1 MQPRRM
7 RIITDITAD
16 VALRSA
22 GRVSRPGSPQGYI
35 HQANSGPAG
44 AVCYGPIGDQLQTY
58 RSALTEAQAKGE
70 QAIASKIEKQIK
82 ELEEFQQR
90 HPEVP
95 EAPSPF
101 EVFCDLNPSDIN
113 CRVYDD

>member
-1 MQPRRM
+1 MA
-7 RIITDITAD
+7 T
-16 VALRSA
+16 
-22 GRVSRPGSPQGYI
+22 
-35 HQANSGPAG
+35 
-44 AVCYGPIGDQLQTY
+44 IGEQLQTY

-70 QAIASKIEKQIK
+70 QAVASKIQQQIR
-82 ELEEFQQR
+82 ELEDFQQR
-90 HPEVP
+90 HPEES

>member
-1 MQPRRM
+1 MTT
-7 RIITDITAD
+7 IA
-16 VALRSA
+16 
-22 GRVSRPGSPQGYI
+22 
-35 HQANSGPAG
+35 
-44 AVCYGPIGDQLQTY
+44 DQLESY
-58 RSALTEAQAKGE
+58 RAALAAAQAKGE
-70 QAIASKIEKQIK
+70 SAVAAKIQQQIK

-101 EVFCDLNPSDIN
+101 EVFCDLNPSNIN

>member
-1 MQPRRM
+1 MA
-7 RIITDITAD
+7 T
-16 VALRSA
+16 
-22 GRVSRPGSPQGYI
+22 
-35 HQANSGPAG
+35 
-44 AVCYGPIGDQLQTY
+44 IGDQLLTY

-70 QAIASKIEKQIK
+70 QATASKIQQQIR

-90 HPEVP
+90 HPDEAV
-95 EAPSPF
+95 APSPF